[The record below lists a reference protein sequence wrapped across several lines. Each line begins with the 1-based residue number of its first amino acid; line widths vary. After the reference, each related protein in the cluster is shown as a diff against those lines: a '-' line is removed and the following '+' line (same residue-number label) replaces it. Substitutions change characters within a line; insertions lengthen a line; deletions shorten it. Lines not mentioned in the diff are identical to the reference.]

1 MYILEKEKI
10 MKAKVLGGVFFKSK
24 NGKDLVTITCQDNDR
39 LNSVG
44 IVTRNIMAFK
54 ESLPCELKD
63 MINKIYVIDT
73 DTKDGTTY
81 AKEFF
86 EIKDK

>member
-1 MYILEKEKI
+1 
-10 MKAKVLGGVFFKSK
+10 MKTKVLGGISFKSK

-39 LNSVG
+39 LNSIG

-54 ESLPCELKD
+54 ETLPCELKD
-63 MINKIYVIDT
+63 MINKTYVIDT
-73 DTKDGTTY
+73 DTNNGTSF

-86 EIKDK
+86 EIKEK